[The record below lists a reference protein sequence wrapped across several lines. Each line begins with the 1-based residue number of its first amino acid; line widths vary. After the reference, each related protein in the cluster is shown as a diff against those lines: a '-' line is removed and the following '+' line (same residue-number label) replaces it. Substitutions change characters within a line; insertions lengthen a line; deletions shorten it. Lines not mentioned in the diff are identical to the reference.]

1 MIKVFNS
8 LQEFSNYTNGGL
20 VAGDLYY
27 VLSDGSV
34 HFRTNN
40 IDGKDTVYKM
50 NPEPVLIE
58 GEFTENG
65 TYEPEEAD
73 GYSSVVVNVSGG
85 SEPEYTAVNLN
96 TFTLNYDNHNFGYMI
111 TGTLGQ
117 TIEVYNP
124 NHLTFALGQGTY
136 PMNPSTGEL
145 GAPSIMQNGISSYDY
160 IGDNYLEHLYVQI
173 APNTQ
178 EGNYSES
185 GFAITYY
192 SQAGTPVDGVIYYR
206 IIDDNASQEDSEA

>member
-8 LQEFSNYTNGGL
+8 LQEFNNYTNGGL

-85 SEPEYTAVNLN
+85 SEPEYTALNLN
-96 TFTLNYDNHNFGYMI
+96 TFHKQGYNFDTLI
-111 TGTLGQ
+111 SATVGQ

-124 NHLTFALGQGTY
+124 NHFNISVGPASQAIS
-136 PMNPSTGEL
+136 PSTGEPD
-145 GAPSIMQNGISSYDY
+145 GYYISQNGISSYDSY
-160 IGDNYLEHLYVQI
+160 NDNYLEHLYVQN
-173 APNTQ
+173 APDTSMSS
-178 EGNYSES
+178 YSQY

-192 SQAGTPVDGVIYYR
+192 SAAGTPTDGVIYYR